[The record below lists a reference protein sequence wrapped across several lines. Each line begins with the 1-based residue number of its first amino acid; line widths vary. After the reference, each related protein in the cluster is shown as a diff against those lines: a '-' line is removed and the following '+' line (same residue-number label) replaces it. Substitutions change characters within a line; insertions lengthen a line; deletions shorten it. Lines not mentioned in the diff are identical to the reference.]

1 MRDIAQNVY
10 LQVFGKYLSPVA
22 APQKKADNQK
32 SDDAAEKQYLE
43 GTQMGRQLPAADGH
57 GHERYQRAGH
67 PKSGN
72 DSMISISLCKQDGI
86 LCPFWLYRIHVYQVN
101 WRRLRA

>member
-1 MRDIAQNVY
+1 MRNIAQHVHP
-10 LQVFGKYLSPVA
+10 QVFGNDLPPVA

-32 SDDAAEKQYLE
+32 SDNAAEKQYLE

-72 DSMISISLCKQDGI
+72 ESMISISLREQDEI
-86 LCPFWLYRIHVYQVN
+86 LSLIPVFPG
-101 WRRLRA
+101 